1 MVVKEGPIMIK
12 EMGLRKAVRGINIG
26 GIIGEEAPITQKL
39 DDQNL
44 WKDLACESLAP
55 PPLSDR
61 HVDDSVQGRR
71 PYPVLTRAL

>member
-44 WKDLACESLAP
+44 
-55 PPLSDR
+55 
-61 HVDDSVQGRR
+61 
-71 PYPVLTRAL
+71 